1 MNKVWQQIV
10 YYDSGVRS
18 GSLPSILKAKE
29 PGDGLVVNV
38 LEAYNFASNNYSP
51 GDRIYS
57 FSFSRRMVQR
67 DKNYM
72 CVYKHSVARST
83 FSDQGGALLPFH
95 NEHES

>member
-10 YYDSGVRS
+10 YYDSGVIS

-38 LEAYNFASNNYSP
+38 LEAYNFAGNNYSP

-57 FSFSRRMVQR
+57 FSFSRRMLQR
-67 DKNYM
+67 NKNYM
-72 CVYKHSVARST
+72 CVYTHIVAGSI
-83 FSDQGGALLPFH
+83 FSDQGGALLAFH